1 MSKIEKIA
9 ENVQI
14 HLDVGCE
21 DISSETE
28 VPLAVQDAVD
38 NAKKDLKVIYDEEYE
53 KVKAKHKV
61 YCKELTANVTLGA
74 HTSR

>member
-1 MSKIEKIA
+1 MSRIEKN
-9 ENVQI
+9 ESLQI
-14 HLDVGCE
+14 YLDVGCE

-28 VPLAVQDAVD
+28 VSKAVQDAVD

-53 KVKAKHKV
+53 KVEKKHKV